1 MCFIA
6 CTLSVYCLLHTVFPP
21 TIVHVIFVSLI
32 FSAGILNKSSDSMT
46 RSAYFP
52 GVIDP
57 RFCSTKFA
65 YTINGAFANFVEQN
79 RGSITPGKYAD
90 LVMLSDDLFKI
101 QAAKI
106 KHTNITWT
114 MMGGQNVW

>member
-65 YTINGAFANFVEQN
+65 NAPLIVYARIAVSRSIVCAGTQPPSGLPVESLAGQ
-79 RGSITPGKYAD
+79 RGVD
-90 LVMLSDDLFKI
+90 SDQRLHF
-101 QAAKI
+101 
-106 KHTNITWT
+106 
-114 MMGGQNVW
+114 